1 LNTIEELVRRP
12 AFHLCFSRILFFTVS
27 SSTLISLTASMIL
40 LISFVLYGIKIDI
53 FLLVASFSVTFAVYN
68 LDRLVKQKEDLI
80 NDPSRSRLFES
91 KRKIWGPV
99 IAISVVAAV
108 SLSASKGLSVLL
120 TLLSPL
126 LVLVGYVFGF
136 PHMPRLKDI
145 PGVKNLVLVLTWSL
159 VPTILP
165 NLSVERPATD
175 GILLSS
181 LIFYFIFAKAMIN
194 TILFDVRD
202 IQGDERAG
210 VRTLPVVLGIKR
222 TGRILFALNATL
234 ILWIAVSYVHGF
246 FSPYLPLLCANIA
259 YGFWYIE
266 LLTRNLGQRRILT
279 DLLVDGEW
287 MPLGLLIV
295 ATMVLTRS
303 LYA

>member
-1 LNTIEELVRRP
+1 MNTIEELVRRP
-12 AFHLCFSRILFFTVS
+12 AFHLCFSGILFFTVS

-40 LISFVLYGIKIDI
+40 LVSFVMYGIEIDI

-68 LDRLVKQKEDLI
+68 LDRLVKQKEDLM
-80 NDPSRSRLFES
+80 NDPSRSRLFEG

-99 IAISVVAAV
+99 IAISIASAV
-108 SLSASKGLSVLL
+108 CLSASKGLGVLL

-126 LVLVGYVFGF
+126 VVLVGYVFGF
-136 PHMPRLKDI
+136 PHTPRLKDI

-165 NLSVERPATD
+165 RLSLGRPATG

-202 IQGDERAG
+202 IQGDEQAG
-210 VRTLPVVLGIKR
+210 VRTLPVVLGVKR
-222 TGRILFALNATL
+222 TARILFALNATL
-234 ILWIAVSYVHGF
+234 IIWIAVSYVYGF
-246 FSPYLPLLCANIA
+246 FSTYLPLLCADIA

-266 LLTRNLGQRRILT
+266 LLTGDSGQRRILT

-287 MPLGLLIV
+287 IPLGLLIV
-295 ATMVLTRS
+295 ATEVLTKS

>member
-1 LNTIEELVRRP
+1 M
-12 AFHLCFSRILFFTVS
+12 
-27 SSTLISLTASMIL
+27 TASMIL
-40 LISFVLYGIKIDI
+40 LVSFVLHGIKIDI

-80 NDPSRSRLFES
+80 NDPSRSRLFEA
-91 KRKIWGPV
+91 RKIWGLV
-99 IAISVVAAV
+99 IAISVAAAV
-108 SLSASKGLSVLL
+108 SLSASKGLGVLL

-159 VPTILP
+159 VPTIIP
-165 NLSVERPATD
+165 NLSVERLATD
-175 GILLSS
+175 GILLSL

-202 IQGDERAG
+202 IQGDEQAG
-210 VRTLPVVLGIKR
+210 IRTLPVVLGVKR

-234 ILWIAVSYVHGF
+234 IIWIAVSYVYGF

-287 MPLGLLIV
+287 IPLGLLIV